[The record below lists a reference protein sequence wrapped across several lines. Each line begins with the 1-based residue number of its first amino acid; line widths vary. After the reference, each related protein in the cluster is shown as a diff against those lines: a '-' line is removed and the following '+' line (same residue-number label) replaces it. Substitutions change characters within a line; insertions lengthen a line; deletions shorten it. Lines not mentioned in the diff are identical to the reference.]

1 MNRPVFPRIP
11 ESRRRAQERAAAR
24 AHIPAGDAPAVGLTP
39 QSNADGAEVR
49 TQVVPD
55 TPRTPGAPDNGAVR

>member
-24 AHIPAGDAPAVGLTP
+24 AHIPAADAPAVGLTP
-39 QSNADGAEVR
+39 QSDADGSEVR
-49 TQVVPD
+49 AQVVTD
-55 TPRTPGAPDNGAVR
+55 TPRPPGAPDSGAVR

>member
-24 AHIPAGDAPAVGLTP
+24 AHIPT
-39 QSNADGAEVR
+39 
-49 TQVVPD
+49 D
-55 TPRTPGAPDNGAVR
+55 TPVGARKPPVDPDASGAQSQAVTDTTRSPGSPDNGAVR